1 MDKHHNRQVIE
12 WLCRCRGGDG
22 QCWLPHLLPIFATLM
37 HMKIFMPR
45 GARHTEIWCYAVHNP
60 FEKRD
65 VIGHR
70 GPSELARRSVDNN
83 FTHAGEFSNYD
94 ECS

>member
-1 MDKHHNRQVIE
+1 MQI
-12 WLCRCRGGDG
+12 
-22 QCWLPHLLPIFATLM
+22 LM
-37 HMKIFMPR
+37 LW
-45 GARHTEIWCYAVHNP
+45 GARHTKTWCYAVHNP
-60 FEKRD
+60 FENRD
-65 VIGHR
+65 VISDR